1 VSGGSDVTQARDEQR
16 PADAPRPARPARP
29 ARPTVRQHIDRL
41 VDLGS
46 FVQAGRSDGAAGGHQ
61 GGADQSG
68 QTGGEALIDGRP
80 VTVGFAGH
88 FVERALNRRHPYIA
102 ISSGTGGVARGGPRG
117 LGILDPIWG
126 MSGGP
131 MYPEM
136 ISRLRGVPVVS
147 AVVHHSFGDSTFF
160 TGLSDYV
167 VQLRGTCLALTG
179 PRVLA
184 VGTSERVTMEELGG
198 ADVHSRNGQADTI
211 AETLDQVYTSIR
223 RFLSFLPTHGGA
235 PLPVTAPG
243 SPSFASS
250 TGSASSAGIDGV
262 ASGAASARSSG
273 GDGGEDLGRRRAGS
287 AAGYDMRRLIAGLCD
302 GDSFFELRRDFA
314 PSLITGLARLGGI
327 PVGLVANEPAV
338 DEGAYSADACLKA
351 TRLVCL
357 CDAFGL
363 PLIFLVDSP
372 APRAERTE
380 RVAAISRAMMVA
392 QAVGLAEVPK
402 CWVVTGQAMGPGLLV
417 TGSARVATDL
427 MVAWPDARA
436 GFSAGE
442 FTAGAEEWSPDG
454 VIRPDQTRGALVAHL
469 RAVLGRSPVS
479 RPGPL
484 RTWPVGF

>member
-1 VSGGSDVTQARDEQR
+1 MTQ
-16 PADAPRPARPARP
+16 ARP

-41 VDLGS
+41 IDPGS
-46 FVQAGRSDGAAGGHQ
+46 FVPAAY
-61 GGADQSG
+61 SE
-68 QTGGEALIDGRP
+68 TGGEALVDGRP

-88 FVERALNRRHPYIA
+88 LVERAVNRKHPYIA

-117 LGILDPIWG
+117 LGTLDPIWG

-131 MYPEM
+131 MHPEM
-136 ISRLRGVPVVS
+136 ISRLRGVPVAS

-184 VGTSERVTMEELGG
+184 AGTSERVTMEELGG
-198 ADVHSRNGQADTI
+198 VDVHSRNGQADTI
-211 AETLDQVYTSIR
+211 AETPDEVYASIR
-223 RFLSFLPTHGGA
+223 RFLSYLPTHGGA
-235 PLPVTAPG
+235 PLPVTAPE
-243 SPSFASS
+243 
-250 TGSASSAGIDGV
+250 SAGIGEV
-262 ASGAASARSSG
+262 SGSP
-273 GDGGEDLGRRRAGS
+273 
-287 AAGYDMRRLIAGLCD
+287 MRRLISGLSD
-302 GDSFFELRRDFA
+302 GDSFFELRHDFA

-363 PLIFLVDSP
+363 PLVFLVDSP
-372 APRAERTE
+372 APRAESAV

-402 CWVVTGQAMGPGLLV
+402 CWVVIRQAMGTGLLV
-417 TGSARVATDL
+417 TGSARAAADL
-427 MVAWPDARA
+427 VVAWPDARA

-442 FTAGAEEWSPDG
+442 STAGAREWSPDG
-454 VIRPDQTRGALVAHL
+454 VTGPDETRGALVAHL

>member
-1 VSGGSDVTQARDEQR
+1 MTQVGEER
-16 PADAPRPARPARP
+16 RP
-29 ARPTVRQHIDRL
+29 ARPTVRQHIGRL
-41 VDLGS
+41 VDPGS
-46 FVQAGRSDGAAGGHQ
+46 FVAAGYRDGAAGGQ
-61 GGADQSG
+61 PGDVDRDGEA
-68 QTGGEALIDGRP
+68 GGEALVDGRP

-88 FVERALNRRHPYIA
+88 LVERALNRKHPYIA

-117 LGILDPIWG
+117 LGTLDPIWG

-131 MYPEM
+131 MHAEM
-136 ISRLRGVPVVS
+136 ISRLRGVPVAS

-184 VGTSERVTMEELGG
+184 AGTSERVTMEELGG
-198 ADVHSRNGQADTI
+198 VDVHSRNGQADTI
-211 AETLDQVYTSIR
+211 AETSDEVYASVR
-223 RFLSFLPTHGGA
+223 RFLSFFPTHGGA

-243 SPSFASS
+243 P
-250 TGSASSAGIDGV
+250 AGIGEV
-262 ASGAASARSSG
+262 SG
-273 GDGGEDLGRRRAGS
+273 GDG
-287 AAGYDMRRLIAGLCD
+287 YHMRRLISGLCD

-363 PLIFLVDSP
+363 PLVFLVDSP
-372 APRAERTE
+372 APRAEPAA
-380 RVAAISRAMMVA
+380 RVAPISRAMMVA

-402 CWVVTGQAMGPGLLV
+402 CWVVIRQAMGTGLLV
-417 TGSARVATDL
+417 TGSARAAADL
-427 MVAWPDARA
+427 VVAWPDARA

-442 FTAGAEEWSPDG
+442 LTAAASEWSPDG
-454 VIRPDQTRGALVAHL
+454 VIAPGQTRSALVAHL
-469 RAVLGRSPVS
+469 RAVLGPSPIS